1 MQKRK
6 PAKRGVAKS
15 HAECSA
21 GSSGGAERSESDGAI
36 KDMIKIKER
45 YQTEVVPQLKK
56 QFAYKNDLQVPRL
69 EKVVVNM
76 GLGEATASAKAI
88 DGGVK
93 DLVTVT
99 GQKPIVNRARKSIA
113 TFKVRKGMPV
123 GASVTLRGRRM
134 YDFMAKLIHIALPR
148 IRDFRGLSSKSFDGR
163 GNYSVGIKEQLIFP
177 EINYEQIDAVRGMD
191 IAIVTTARTDQEG
204 QALLAALGFPFK
216 RN

>member
-1 MQKRK
+1 
-6 PAKRGVAKS
+6 
-15 HAECSA
+15 
-21 GSSGGAERSESDGAI
+21 
-36 KDMIKIKER
+36 MIKIKEH
-45 YQTEVVPQLKK
+45 YEKEVVPHLKK
-56 QFAYKNDLQVPRL
+56 QFGYKNNLQVPRL

-76 GLGEATASAKAI
+76 GLGEATANAKAI

-99 GQKPIVNRARKSIA
+99 GQKPIVNRSRKSIA

-163 GNYSVGIKEQLIFP
+163 GNYSVGVKEQLIFP
-177 EINYEQIDAVRGMD
+177 EINYEQVDAVRGMD

-204 QALLAALGFPFK
+204 QALLAALGFPFRK
-216 RN
+216 Q